1 MPGGSPKVYFS
12 SSRRKRSKPSASIV
26 TRSLA
31 SKFGWVFAAVPKVIA
46 KTTPGETMFDGGAPG
61 LRMELGGVFLYLRGL
76 RPDEHLSA
84 ESMQDRFGRGH
95 LGSRVSGFED
105 LATRMQA
112 KGVEFGVD
120 GHGPWP
126 GTRIA
131 FIRGPELSE
140 SKG

>member
-1 MPGGSPKVYFS
+1 MGFCGSAEGDCQDNPV
-12 SSRRKRSKPSASIV
+12 
-26 TRSLA
+26 
-31 SKFGWVFAAVPKVIA
+31 
-46 KTTPGETMFDGGAPG
+46 GETMFDGGAPG
-61 LRMELGGVFLYLRGL
+61 LRMELGGVSLYLRGL

-95 LGSRVSGFED
+95 LGSRVSDFEG

-112 KGVEFGVD
+112 KGVEFAVD

-131 FIRGPELSE
+131 FIRGPEHVQLELSE

>member
-1 MPGGSPKVYFS
+1 MGEPRDYGWN
-12 SSRRKRSKPSASIV
+12 SAVCFFIC
-26 TRSLA
+26 
-31 SKFGWVFAAVPKVIA
+31 AVC
-46 KTTPGETMFDGGAPG
+46 G
-61 LRMELGGVFLYLRGL
+61 
-76 RPDEHLSA
+76 PDEHLSA
-84 ESMQDRFGRGH
+84 ESMQDRFGLGH
-95 LGSRVSGFED
+95 LGSRVSDFED

-131 FIRGPELSE
+131 FIRGPEHVQLELSE